1 MPKNVIVI
9 GAGFGGLGCA
19 KTFADAKDS
28 SGVAVTVIDAK
39 SWFTIGGTWQ
49 YAWAGRV
56 DTSSTTWDLSKCGAQ
71 FPGVSM
77 LLDTDVASLD
87 LEGKKVVL
95 GDGSA
100 LEYDNLVLSPGVVGD
115 PSSVPGMDATL
126 DMYSHD
132 SIERQRADV
141 QDIIANARAGET
153 QTLLVAIG
161 AVPYKC
167 PVAPF
172 EAAFIADDV
181 IRRHGVR
188 DKVDIVVTA
197 PVAWPLPDPAKEV
210 FTRLFEEKNVR
221 FLPEKTVV
229 SIEGGVKAE
238 FARGDAIAASKIWSV
253 YPQRAP
259 DFVKATGVCNPRG
272 FVPVNIATNGVEG
285 SDGVYCIGDC
295 CGIAVGGKPHPKAG
309 EFAWQMGE
317 MVAHEIMRTE
327 SYEHSRLG
335 ACIAECGAGAG
346 VLVAPDYTQCVKDPE
361 GGKPSC
367 AIQDRKTDG
376 EAAKLDWVN
385 KYIRNIFGEGGRM
398 FEPAAA
404 A

>member
-95 GDGSA
+95 GDGTA
-100 LEYDNLVLSPGVVGD
+100 LEYDHLVLSPGVVGD

-141 QDIIANARAGET
+141 QDIVANATAGET

-181 IRRHGVR
+181 IRRAGVR

-210 FTRLFEEKNVR
+210 FVRLFEEKNVR

-229 SIEGGVKAE
+229 SIEGGVKAS
-238 FARGDAIAASKIWSV
+238 FADGDAIAASKIWSV

-259 DFVKATGVCNPRG
+259 DFVKATGVCNLRG

-385 KYIRNIFGEGGRM
+385 KYIRNIFGEGGRR

>member
-95 GDGSA
+95 GDGTA
-100 LEYDNLVLSPGVVGD
+100 LEYDHLVLSPGVLGD
-115 PSSVPGMDATL
+115 PSSVPGLDATL
-126 DMYSHD
+126 DVYSHD

-141 QDIIANARAGET
+141 QDIVANATAGET

-259 DFVKATGVCNPRG
+259 DFVKATGVCNLRG

-327 SYEHSRLG
+327 GYEHSRLG

-385 KYIRNIFGEGGRM
+385 KYIRNIFGEGGRR

>member
-100 LEYDNLVLSPGVVGD
+100 LEYDHLVLSPGVVGD

-259 DFVKATGVCNPRG
+259 DFVKATGVCNLRG

-385 KYIRNIFGEGGRM
+385 KYIRNIFGEGGRR

>member
-1 MPKNVIVI
+1 MPQNVIVI

-95 GDGSA
+95 GDGTA
-100 LEYDNLVLSPGVVGD
+100 LEYDHLVLSPGVVGD

-141 QDIIANARAGET
+141 QDIIADARAGET

-181 IRRHGVR
+181 IRRAGVR

-210 FTRLFEEKNVR
+210 FVRLFEEKNVR

-229 SIEGGVKAE
+229 SIEGGVKAS
-238 FARGDAIAASKIWSV
+238 FADGDAIAASKIWSV

-259 DFVKATGVCNPRG
+259 DFVKATGAR
-272 FVPVNIATNGVEG
+272 
-285 SDGVYCIGDC
+285 
-295 CGIAVGGKPHPKAG
+295 
-309 EFAWQMGE
+309 
-317 MVAHEIMRTE
+317 
-327 SYEHSRLG
+327 
-335 ACIAECGAGAG
+335 
-346 VLVAPDYTQCVKDPE
+346 
-361 GGKPSC
+361 
-367 AIQDRKTDG
+367 
-376 EAAKLDWVN
+376 
-385 KYIRNIFGEGGRM
+385 
-398 FEPAAA
+398 
-404 A
+404 

>member
-95 GDGSA
+95 GDGTA
-100 LEYDNLVLSPGVVGD
+100 LEYDHLVLSPGVVGD

-259 DFVKATGVCNPRG
+259 DFVKATGVCNLRG

-385 KYIRNIFGEGGRM
+385 KDIRNIFGEGGRR

>member
-1 MPKNVIVI
+1 MPKNIIII

-19 KTFADAKDS
+19 KAFADAKDS
-28 SGVAVTVIDAK
+28 GVDVTVVDAK
-39 SWFTIGGTWQ
+39 SYFTIGGTWQ

-56 DTSSTTWDLSKCGAQ
+56 DTEKTTWDLSKCGAQ

-87 LEGKKVVL
+87 MEGKKVVL
-95 GDGSA
+95 GDGTA
-100 LEYDNLVLSPGVVGD
+100 LGYDHLVLSPGVVGD
-115 PSSVPGMDATL
+115 PSSVPGMADTL

-132 SIERQRADV
+132 SIERQRSDV
-141 QDIIANARAGET
+141 HDIVAKARAGET

-181 IRRHGVR
+181 LRRAGVR

-197 PVAWPLPDPAKEV
+197 PVAWPLPDPARAV

-221 FLPEKTVV
+221 FIPEKAIASV
-229 SIEGGVKAE
+229 EGGAVAK
-238 FARGDAIAASKIWSV
+238 FADGGSMTCSKIWSV

-259 DFVKATGVCNPRG
+259 DFVKATGTCNTRG
-272 FVPVNIATNGVEG
+272 FVPVDIATNGVEG
-285 SDGVYCIGDC
+285 KDGVYCVGDC

-317 MVAHEIMRTE
+317 MVAHDILKTE
-327 SYEHSRLG
+327 GYEHSRLG

-361 GGKPSC
+361 SGKPSC
-367 AIQDRKTDG
+367 AIEDRKTDG

-385 KYIRNIFGEGGRM
+385 KYIRYIFGEDGRK

>member
-100 LEYDNLVLSPGVVGD
+100 LEYDHLVLSPGVVGD

-229 SIEGGVKAE
+229 SIEGGAKAE

-259 DFVKATGVCNPRG
+259 DFVKATGVCNLRG

-385 KYIRNIFGEGGRM
+385 KYIRNIFGEGGRR